1 MISPVIF
8 FNLTLGI
15 VGLFQYFLVPQVV
28 NNGTGRPGG
37 ATMFYSLYLF
47 KNFFTY
53 QDMSYGATLA
63 WFLFLIILLVTFVLF
78 GTSKYWVYYAG
89 DSRS

>member
-1 MISPVIF
+1 MEQA
-8 FNLTLGI
+8 G
-15 VGLFQYFLVPQVV
+15 
-28 NNGTGRPGG
+28 PGG

-63 WFLFLIILLVTFVLF
+63 WFLFLIILLITFVLF
-78 GTSKYWVYYAG
+78 GTSKYWVYYPG